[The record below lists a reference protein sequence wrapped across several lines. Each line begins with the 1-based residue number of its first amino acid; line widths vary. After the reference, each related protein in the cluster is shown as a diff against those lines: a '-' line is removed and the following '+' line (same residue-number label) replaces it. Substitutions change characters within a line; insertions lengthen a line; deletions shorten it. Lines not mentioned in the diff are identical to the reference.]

1 MVHCSRHPDSSV
13 RAGKQD
19 RDNEEARMAAPG
31 APADRYGP
39 VMKRSRRRWVYW
51 SLLGAFIIAGGV
63 VAYVGYENLGAT
75 PIDAEV
81 STYHVVNDHEIDV
94 TFTVTRDHP
103 DQAADCILDAP
114 AADGSEVGRRE
125 VYVPAG
131 GNVGTLSTEL
141 QTDERATTAEFYG
154 CSYQVPGYLA
164 KSMPPSG

>member
-1 MVHCSRHPDSSV
+1 
-13 RAGKQD
+13 
-19 RDNEEARMAAPG
+19 MAAPG
-31 APADRYGP
+31 TPADRYGR

-51 SLLGAFIIAGGV
+51 SLLGVFIVAGGV
-63 VAYVGYENLGAT
+63 VAYVGYENLGAN

-81 STYHVVNDHEIDV
+81 SSYHVVSDHEVDV
-94 TFTVTRDHP
+94 SFTVTRDHP

-131 GNVGTLSTEL
+131 ENVGTLSTVL
-141 QTDERATTAEFYG
+141 QTDKRATTAEFYG
-154 CSYQVPGYLA
+154 CSYQVPAYLA

>member
-1 MVHCSRHPDSSV
+1 MT
-13 RAGKQD
+13 
-19 RDNEEARMAAPG
+19 APG
-31 APADRYGP
+31 APTGRYGP

-51 SLLGAFIIAGGV
+51 SLLSAFIVAGGV

-94 TFTVTRDHP
+94 TFTVTKDHP
-103 DQAADCILDAP
+103 DQAADCIIDAP
-114 AADGSEVGRRE
+114 AADGSEAGRRE
-125 VYVPAG
+125 VLIPAG
-131 GNVGTLSTEL
+131 GNVGTLTTTL

>member
-1 MVHCSRHPDSSV
+1 
-13 RAGKQD
+13 
-19 RDNEEARMAAPG
+19 MAAPG
-31 APADRYGP
+31 APAGRYGAA
-39 VMKRSRRRWVYW
+39 MSRTRRRWIYW
-51 SLLGAFIIAGGV
+51 SLLTAFILAGCV
-63 VAYVGYENLGAT
+63 VAYFYYENFGAD

-81 STYHVVNDHEIDV
+81 STYQVVNDHQIDV

-103 DQAADCILDAP
+103 NQAADCIIDAP
-114 AADGSEVGRRE
+114 AADGSEAGRRE

-154 CSYQVPGYLA
+154 CSYQVPAYLT

>member
-1 MVHCSRHPDSSV
+1 
-13 RAGKQD
+13 
-19 RDNEEARMAAPG
+19 MAAPG
-31 APADRYGP
+31 VPTGRYGA

-51 SLLGAFIIAGGV
+51 SLLAVFILAGGV

-81 STYHVVNDHEIDV
+81 STYHVVNDHEVDV
-94 TFTVTRDHP
+94 TYTVIRDHP
-103 DQAADCILDAP
+103 DQAADCIIDAP
-114 AADGSEVGRRE
+114 AADGSEAGRRE
-125 VYVPAG
+125 VYIPAG

-154 CSYQVPGYLA
+154 CSYQVPAYLT

>member
-1 MVHCSRHPDSSV
+1 
-13 RAGKQD
+13 
-19 RDNEEARMAAPG
+19 MAAPG

-39 VMKRSRRRWVYW
+39 VVKRSRRRWVYW
-51 SLLGAFIIAGGV
+51 SLLSVFILAGGV

-94 TFTVTRDHP
+94 TYTVTRDHP
-103 DQAADCILDAP
+103 DQAADCIIDAP
-114 AADGSEVGRRE
+114 AADGSEAGRRE
-125 VYVPAG
+125 LYIPAG
-131 GNVGTLSTEL
+131 ENVGTLSTEL

-154 CSYQVPGYLA
+154 CSYQVPTYLA

>member
-1 MVHCSRHPDSSV
+1 
-13 RAGKQD
+13 
-19 RDNEEARMAAPG
+19 MAAPG
-31 APADRYGP
+31 VPADRYGT

-51 SLLGAFIIAGGV
+51 SLLGAFILAGGV
-63 VAYVGYENLGAT
+63 VAYVGYQNLGAT

-81 STYHVVNDHEIDV
+81 SSYHIVSDHEVDV

-125 VYVPAG
+125 VFVPAG
-131 GNVGTLSTEL
+131 ENVGTLSTEL
-141 QTDERATTAEFYG
+141 RTDKRATTAEFYG
-154 CSYQVPGYLA
+154 CSYQVPAYLA